1 MDTKLSS
8 RIVALIA
15 AGASA
20 VVIGNQFLD
29 EKEGNRLDAYRDG
42 SGVWTIC
49 RGVTAG
55 VYPGMRLTESE
66 CNQRNAEEFDKADK
80 ELTRLAP
87 KAQLSEPARAGIV
100 SFCTYNLGA
109 GKCGSSTFIKML
121 RGEGTTPA
129 TCKQIMRWIY
139 DQGKDCRVDRSCR
152 GQVLRREQEEELCN
166 SK

>member
-1 MDTKLSS
+1 MKLSTK
-8 RIVALIA
+8 IMALIA
-15 AGASA
+15 AGASS
-20 VVIGNQFLD
+20 VVIGNQFLT
-29 EKEGNRLDAYRDG
+29 EKEGDRLTAYLDG
-42 SGVWTIC
+42 SNVWTIC

-55 VYPGMRLTESE
+55 VYRGMKLTQAE
-66 CNQRNAEEFDKADK
+66 CDHRNMEEYMHADA

-87 KAQLSEPARAGIV
+87 DVELSEPARAGIV

-121 RGEGTTPA
+121 RGDGATPA

-139 DQGKDCRVDRSCR
+139 DQGKDCRTDKSCR

-166 SK
+166 LK